1 MKRVDINCDLGEG
14 IGNDEAVMPYISSA
28 NIACGYHAGD
38 LSTMDRT
45 LQMAIKNNVSV
56 GAHPGFND
64 RDNFG
69 RVHQK
74 LSNVEIEQL
83 VREQIEILQDRA
95 TRAGAQLSH
104 VKPHGALYNMAAADE
119 TIALAIARGIR
130 SVNPA
135 LLYYGLANSPMIKAA
150 NEVGLIAIS
159 EVFADRAYTRDGCL
173 VPRNQ
178 EGAVIHDA
186 QLCQQRV
193 LDMVLNQRV
202 KSIDGQT
209 ISIQADTICIHG
221 DNPEAV
227 ALAKGIYT
235 TLINNDIELV
245 SPLSAA
251 L

>member
-1 MKRVDINCDLGEG
+1 MMRVDINCDLGEG

-45 LQMAIKNNVSV
+45 LQMAIKNNVSA
-56 GAHPGFND
+56 GAHPGFDD

-69 RVHQK
+69 RLPQK
-74 LSNVEIEQL
+74 LSNAEIEQL

-104 VKPHGALYNMAAADE
+104 VKPHGALYNMAAANE

-135 LLYYGLANSPMIKAA
+135 LLFYGLANSPMIIAA
-150 NEVGLIAIS
+150 NEVGLIAVS
-159 EVFADRAYTRDGCL
+159 EVFADRAYTRDGRL

-193 LDMVLNQRV
+193 LDMVLNQKV
-202 KSIDGQT
+202 DTIDGQT

-221 DNPEAV
+221 DNPDAV

-235 TLINNDIELV
+235 TLDNNDVELV
-245 SPLSAA
+245 SPLSTA